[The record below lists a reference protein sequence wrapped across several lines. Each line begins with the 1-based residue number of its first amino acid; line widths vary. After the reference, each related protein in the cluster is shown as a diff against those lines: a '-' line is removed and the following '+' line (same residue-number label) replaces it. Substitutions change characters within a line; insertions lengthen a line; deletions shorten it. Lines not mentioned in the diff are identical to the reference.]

1 MDVLHQVFL
10 TAYEHHLFRCDL
22 VKPTTD
28 DTPAPR
34 ENCRRVENET
44 DAQPLRV
51 VLAEQPDEV
60 FDKRIVH
67 AVKAKILK
75 IEDDAQVIYHFLEA
89 LLARL
94 LLRTQKLQ
102 TPV

>member
-1 MDVLHQVFL
+1 MTSLP
-10 TAYEHHLFRCDL
+10 TA
-22 VKPTTD
+22 D

-44 DAQPLRV
+44 DAQPFRI
-51 VLAEQPDEV
+51 VLAKQPDEV

-75 IEDDAQVIYHFLEA
+75 IKDDAQVIDHFFEA
-89 LLARL
+89 FLARL
-94 LLRTQKLQ
+94 LLYTQKLQ